1 MKAKYF
7 PRSSFLASELG
18 RRPSFIWRSFMAA
31 KDLLSHGIIWR
42 IGDGNSIKIWGDR
55 WLPNIG
61 SLIFSAASS
70 LSCEAKVSDL
80 IDVSVK
86 GWKCS
91 LIDSSFLAYVTNI
104 IKNIPLCPSLPPDKI
119 IWDGTSNGV
128 FSVRSA
134 YHLGW
139 DLLNSKKG
147 ECSSSSNR
155 SDFWKKLW
163 AINAPNSLKKNSLES
178 LSKLV
183 TF

>member
-1 MKAKYF
+1 MK
-7 PRSSFLASELG
+7 PLDLACSNKTHVSTLKLFHSLYGVCFFAPCTHGILG
-18 RRPSFIWRSFMAA
+18 KRPSFIWRSFLAA
-31 KDLLSHGIIWR
+31 RDLLSHGITWR

-55 WLPNIG
+55 WLPKMGPMCYSFG
-61 SLIFSAASS
+61 SV
-70 LSCEAKVSDL
+70 LSPDAKVSDL
-80 IDVSVK
+80 IDVSSK

-91 LIDSSFLAYVTNI
+91 LIDSSFPAYIANM

-139 DLLNSKKG
+139 DLLQSKKG

-155 SDFWKKLW
+155 SVF
-163 AINAPNSLKKNSLES
+163 
-178 LSKLV
+178 
-183 TF
+183 